1 MTKSKQLTMVKISA
15 FRAEIFPAGISR
27 IAVLGLIASMSRS
40 KYRLKAMAAFLAVTM
55 HNNINSN
62 SFQEK
67 VYSVVCRAKKKP
79 IRANGNANTLCANKT
94 KERYFF
100 MR

>member
-1 MTKSKQLTMVKISA
+1 MVKISA
-15 FRAEIFPAGISR
+15 FWAEIFPAGISR
-27 IAVLGLIASMSRS
+27 IAVLGLIASISRS
-40 KYRLKAMAAFLAVTM
+40 KYLLKAIAAFRAVTM

-67 VYSVVCRAKKKP
+67 AYSVVSSAKKKP
-79 IRANGNANTLCANKT
+79 IRANGNANTLWANKT